1 MEFEKLDEKTLA
13 LLGDCEAQRRITKR
27 GLLIPCPFC
36 GEKDELSIK
45 CVYSPL
51 IKYEAYFIKCG
62 ICGCQSCTSTDEE
75 TAIHAWNSRVP
86 IIKNFVGFEM
96 SGWISVQEQLPEEGV
111 IVITK
116 IDDENGVRNIQKLT
130 RKGNMWFLPDLS
142 VYVYY
147 RPTHWK
153 SL

>member
-1 MEFEKLDEKTLA
+1 
-13 LLGDCEAQRRITKR
+13 
-27 GLLIPCPFC
+27 
-36 GEKDELSIK
+36 
-45 CVYSPL
+45 
-51 IKYEAYFIKCG
+51 
-62 ICGCQSCTSTDEE
+62 
-75 TAIHAWNSRVP
+75 
-86 IIKNFVGFEM
+86 M

-147 RPTHWK
+147 TPTHWK